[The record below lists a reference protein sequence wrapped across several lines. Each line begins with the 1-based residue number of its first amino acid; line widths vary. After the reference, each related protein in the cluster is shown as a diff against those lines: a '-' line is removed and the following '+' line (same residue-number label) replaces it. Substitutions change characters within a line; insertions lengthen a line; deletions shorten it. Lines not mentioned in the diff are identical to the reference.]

1 MDLGDV
7 QTAINSAKSASA
19 EATKTA
25 SAVNNGTGGFDKK
38 AALKK
43 EAETLLARGRLMAQG
58 FVTEVLNQADNLMKQ
73 ALNDGGSVN
82 GSKITE
88 SGSLMADGGNKLPTN
103 KENPGKS
110 KIDETGI
117 KHIKEDSIAPHDQ
130 VAVHKSEARINK
142 VSK

>member
-7 QTAINSAKSASA
+7 QTAINSAKRASG

-25 SAVNNGTGGFDKK
+25 SATSTGGFNKQ

-58 FVTEVLNQADNLMKQ
+58 FVTEVLTQADNLMKQ
-73 ALNDGGSVN
+73 ALNEGGKIN

-88 SGSLMADGGNKLPTN
+88 SGSLMADGGNALPTN

-110 KIDETGI
+110 KIDETGV
-117 KHIKEDSIAPHDQ
+117 KHLKETDSIAPHDQ